1 MNPSGLCLCG
11 CGLPTTLARQSDTKR
26 GWVKGEPTDYVHGHH
41 ARMPEYKQRQREE
54 SRERME
60 DRQMMRSAMQ
70 RRTTQKL
77 GPYKAG
83 RTVMAQKAVG
93 KIEAAMKRRG

>member
-26 GWVKGEPTDYVHGHH
+26 GWVKGQPTDYVHGHG
-41 ARMPEYKQRQREE
+41 AALRAKLTR
-54 SRERME
+54 
-60 DRQMMRSAMQ
+60 
-70 RRTTQKL
+70 KL

-93 KIEAAMKRRG
+93 KIEAAIIKGRR

>member
-11 CGLPTTLARQSDTKR
+11 CGGKTTIASYSDWRYGWIKGQPKNYLR
-26 GWVKGEPTDYVHGHH
+26 GHV
-41 ARMPEYKQRQREE
+41 ARMPWHQQLTKDGLQKGRETAQQRRQR
-54 SRERME
+54 
-60 DRQMMRSAMQ
+60 
-70 RRTTQKL
+70 TQKL